1 MVKEHSLIDTK
12 MIENELRI
20 TTSRSGGPGG
30 QHANKVE
37 TRVQVAYDV
46 THSNLLSE
54 EQKTTIIARLK
65 NKLSKDGIL
74 IITSDKTRSQSKNKE
89 LAIKKLINH
98 LNKALKKDKIR
109 KKTQP
114 TTAAIV
120 KRLKEKKIQS
130 EKKKM
135 RKGPEI

>member
-1 MVKEHSLIDTK
+1 

-46 THSNLLSE
+46 THSNFLSE

-74 IITSDKTRSQSKNKE
+74 IVTSDKTRSQSKNKE

-130 EKKKM
+130 EKKKNA
-135 RKGPEI
+135 KGPRNLS